1 MPKGKLVTPET
12 YFVGATAAN
21 FDELRRYLEDTDQM
35 EFWDAMGSAQTEG
48 LSDGEILISY
58 YAKLCYA
65 ALTTKK
71 NENISK
77 VRNIHDNL
85 IGVIASGHGSCWEH
99 CYLNFTVTNCSRVF
113 CYTPDAE
120 IYTREGWRPVTTI
133 TPEHELLTRDM
144 LTGQAGWERPQNV
157 CSFDYEGEIM
167 GWSTES
173 MSTPGMTPDH
183 TLVVANYDVRR
194 ARKLSCQE
202 NFQRYAEKL
211 PFKDVFGK
219 RFVIGKTVE
228 LGVPD
233 YPSEVTLGTHSYVT
247 ADVMS
252 WLGWVATDGGFSK
265 DRPNQTT
272 ITQSKAENQPHIREV
287 MNRLFGSRWR
297 QHGPYA
303 GNTNVAYTISDVNV
317 ADFARQHLGPDK
329 INRRLSNW
337 ITEAPLPLVR
347 EFFDSAIKG
356 DGTVHHE
363 NCHVALYCPSEVA
376 ADQFQFLGARLGQ
389 PANKRIDDRIGESH
403 LLNGQDVVNT
413 RVMYVVDFSRRGG
426 ASLIKG
432 RHQWSRNYVGKVWC
446 PKTVNGV
453 VLVRGSGHPFWAGNT
468 HELVRHRTDTSFSQ
482 TSGRYVR
489 ADRLDLVIDPILD
502 PINVEI
508 MDLQEDLE
516 DWYAAA
522 VERMGLNDPQMP
534 FDKKKKITS
543 ALRRLLPNG
552 QANEIG
558 FGVNLRSLR
567 NLIVLRTSRHAEWE
581 IRLIFNQIR
590 DLVRAKYP
598 TLFEDEQ
605 LELIDGQLEVTFS
618 TDKL

>member
-35 EFWDAMGSAQTEG
+35 EFWDAMGSAQMEG

-113 CYTPDAE
+113 
-120 IYTREGWRPVTTI
+120 
-133 TPEHELLTRDM
+133 
-144 LTGQAGWERPQNV
+144 
-157 CSFDYEGEIM
+157 
-167 GWSTES
+167 
-173 MSTPGMTPDH
+173 
-183 TLVVANYDVRR
+183 
-194 ARKLSCQE
+194 
-202 NFQRYAEKL
+202 
-211 PFKDVFGK
+211 
-219 RFVIGKTVE
+219 
-228 LGVPD
+228 
-233 YPSEVTLGTHSYVT
+233 
-247 ADVMS
+247 
-252 WLGWVATDGGFSK
+252 
-265 DRPNQTT
+265 
-272 ITQSKAENQPHIREV
+272 
-287 MNRLFGSRWR
+287 
-297 QHGPYA
+297 
-303 GNTNVAYTISDVNV
+303 
-317 ADFARQHLGPDK
+317 
-329 INRRLSNW
+329 
-337 ITEAPLPLVR
+337 
-347 EFFDSAIKG
+347 
-356 DGTVHHE
+356 
-363 NCHVALYCPSEVA
+363 
-376 ADQFQFLGARLGQ
+376 
-389 PANKRIDDRIGESH
+389 
-403 LLNGQDVVNT
+403 
-413 RVMYVVDFSRRGG
+413 
-426 ASLIKG
+426 
-432 RHQWSRNYVGKVWC
+432 
-446 PKTVNGV
+446 
-453 VLVRGSGHPFWAGNT
+453 T
-468 HELVRHRTDTSFSQ
+468 HELVRHRTGTSFSQ

-508 MDLQEDLE
+508 TDLQEDLE

-581 IRLIFNQIR
+581 IRLIFNQIA
-590 DLVRAKYP
+590 DLVRTKYP
-598 TLFEDEQ
+598 TLFEDETRTM
-605 LELIDGQLEVTFS
+605 IDRLYEITFS